1 MSSKNISLQVSKSP
15 TTSTTSTSGPL
26 FWGLV
31 VWIPWKWKGT
41 NLPLVETSNPQTKT
55 SNFYITYITQKKLHP
70 WIHKHE
76 DCWKIP
82 IHVQYL
88 NRKYTDS
95 TQNLGCCQLA
105 RHVKG
110 TSGGG
115 ETSAHLEVL
124 PGLRLTWSRSGRE
137 TSLSVHMEHPRPW
150 GGWKSPQ
157 LRWGGWLV
165 GWLVGSHYGK
175 MWEKNMSKVET
186 QSMKYRLVIY
196 WRALFHGLWKLFLY
210 NCVIEYTCKNST
222 KLGFHHCS
230 KWISATFDGEM
241 FNSKIVPPKTHSQ
254 KPPKWNPKPQKQN
267 CLVCTNHHG
276 FSKGVSC

>member
-110 TSGGG
+110 TSGG

-165 GWLVGSHYGK
+165 GWLEVTMEKCGK
-175 MWEKNMSKVET
+175 KTCPKSRHKAWNTVWWYTGEPYFMAYE
-186 QSMKYRLVIY
+186 
-196 WRALFHGLWKLFLY
+196 
-210 NCVIEYTCKNST
+210 NCFYITV
-222 KLGFHHCS
+222 
-230 KWISATFDGEM
+230 
-241 FNSKIVPPKTHSQ
+241 
-254 KPPKWNPKPQKQN
+254 
-267 CLVCTNHHG
+267 
-276 FSKGVSC
+276 